1 MVKKIKTTRSFA
13 RTASKS
19 MEKKIVDNAK
29 ELMDNPYILLPE
41 YEDRYSTK
49 YFGKIKKTFNKVN
62 RFKNDT
68 KKLEKLSNKKDISG
82 ALAGALIIAH
92 SEKAP
97 YLGVLTYTTGDIT
110 YAQRGRSDNEKQA
123 GIQHFD
129 DPVLRLLCFKDI
141 ALKKN
146 LHLYSWDDGFV
157 STGLKPNPPKEF
169 IKFILG
175 QLDLHTNNNVTI
187 CKHLKPEKVKEKQN
201 AEIDYLRIHWR
212 SADIIIGFCKNCSKT
227 KKNTFF
233 DISKYM
239 IESDVSKDLDITVVG
254 QTIKDTLSNEH
265 DTSYIKEYLSGEL
278 SDYDFIKKNMQER
291 HQAVKDSNE
300 KLFVLNGKSYGNDVN
315 DFIND
320 LKPNEYELKGLESIL
335 EKIDEPV
342 IFDDVTPNKVL
353 EKYWK
358 DKGLAAIKE
367 IIDNDK
373 MAENFYLLD
382 DSPSEILKLVFN
394 YIERQK
400 ILSKLPTYG
409 SLPPLANFVDNVAR
423 TYKTYGEK
431 KALGEIK
438 KRPDTPKGKSIAYAF
453 LLFFGKGED
462 KKWQFSNIEIE
473 FGESLKEHVK
483 KFLESKPEDYNKCL
497 QDLLMFSGSSE
508 KI

>member
-1 MVKKIKTTRSFA
+1 MVRTFA

-19 MEKKIVDNAK
+19 MEKKIIDNTK
-29 ELMDNPYILLPE
+29 ELMNDTSILLPK
-41 YEDRYSTK
+41 YEDDYSAK
-49 YFGKIKKTFNKVN
+49 YFNKIKKKFNKISKFN
-62 RFKNDT
+62 NDT

-82 ALAGALIIAH
+82 ALAGALLIAH

-97 YLGVLTYTTGDIT
+97 YLGVLKYKTGDIT
-110 YAQRGRSDNEKQA
+110 YAQRSRSDKEKQA

-129 DPVLRLLCFKDI
+129 DPVLRLLCYKDI

-146 LHLYSWDDGFV
+146 LHLYSWEDGFV

-169 IKFILG
+169 IKFILS
-175 QLDLHTNNNVTI
+175 QLDLLTNNNITT
-187 CKHLKPEKVKEKQN
+187 CKHLKSEKVKQKQYIN
-201 AEIDYLRIHWR
+201 ENYLRIHWK
-212 SADIIIGFCKNCSKT
+212 SADLIISLCENCSKL
-227 KKNTFF
+227 KKNTLF

-239 IESDVSKDLDITVVG
+239 IKSDLSKDFDIMVIG
-254 QTIKDTLSNEH
+254 QTIKNTDSNNQV
-265 DTSYIKEYLSGEL
+265 TNYINQYLSGEL
-278 SDYDFIKKNMQER
+278 TDYDFIKKNIQER
-291 HQAVKDSNE
+291 YQAVKDFNKKLFILNE
-300 KLFVLNGKSYGNDVN
+300 KNYEDRVD

-320 LKPNEYELKGLESIL
+320 LKPNQYERKGLELIL
-335 EKIDEPV
+335 KKIDEPV

-358 DKGLAAIKE
+358 DEGLSVIKE
-367 IIDNDK
+367 IINNDK
-373 MAENFYLLD
+373 MAEDFFLLD

-394 YIERQK
+394 YIDRQK
-400 ILSKLPTYG
+400 ILSQLPTYG
-409 SLPPLANFVDNVAR
+409 SLPPLANFVDNISR

-438 KRPDTPKGKSIAYAF
+438 KRPDTPKGKAIAYAF
-453 LLFFGKGED
+453 LLYFKKAEE

-473 FGESLKEHVK
+473 FGESLKEYVK
-483 KFLESKPEDYNKCL
+483 KLLESKPEDYNKCL